1 MSPFT
6 TVNLHRE
13 REDKNAQ
20 IVNVLIEYL
29 TSMMTCAQA
38 VEIPLSSL
46 TNLFRTTLT
55 QMNIFNLL
63 S

>member
-1 MSPFT
+1 M
-6 TVNLHRE
+6 NLRRE
-13 REDKNAQ
+13 RKDENAQ

-46 TNLFRTTLT
+46 TNLFRTTLAQT
-55 QMNIFNLL
+55 NIFNLL

>member
-13 REDKNAQ
+13 RKDKNAQ